1 MADTEVKPAEPV
13 AKAGDKKAP
22 PVVPEG
28 KKGGFYNK
36 NKKWIY
42 GGMAVVLILLFFFL
56 RKSSSVNAAASQQS
70 AATTA
75 ANGGIDPATGYLY
88 GSPADTAALGG
99 SGTVTATPGPQGS
112 TGATGATGPAGPA
125 GNGITSQ
132 VYTTG
137 GTGQRSLSQLASA
150 LGTSTQSIIN
160 GTTSTDLNNG
170 KFTTWLNTTYKKNP
184 NAPIPHG
191 LKITYAKTPS

>member
-1 MADTEVKPAEPV
+1 MAETEVKPSEPA

-22 PVVPEG
+22 DVVPAG
-28 KKGGFYNK
+28 KKGGFYEK

-42 GGMAVVLILLFFFL
+42 GGMAIVLILLFFFL
-56 RKSSSVNAAASQQS
+56 RKSSSTSNAQTAAQQQ
-70 AATTA
+70 ATTA

-88 GSPADTAALGG
+88 GSPADNAALGG
-99 SGTVTATPGPQGS
+99 SGTVTATPGP
-112 TGATGATGPAGPA
+112 AGATGPAGPA
-125 GNGITSQ
+125 GPSGNGVVSQ

-137 GTGQRSLSQLASA
+137 GTGHRTLTQLASA

-170 KFTTWLNTTYKKNP
+170 AFTTWLQTTYKKNP
-184 NAPIPHG
+184 NAPVPHG

>member
-13 AKAGDKKAP
+13 SKAGDKKAP
-22 PVVPEG
+22 AVVPEG

-56 RKSSSVNAAASQQS
+56 RKSSSASSASQQS

-99 SGTVTATPGPQGS
+99 SGTVTATPGPAGD

-125 GNGITSQ
+125 GNGVVSQ